1 MLTRSAFNY
10 ERAVR
15 FAPSVC
21 GTGKWLSVKS
31 HSVLDTW
38 LTGTNVGQ
46 LMWDH
51 CNRCTKGWV
60 DEESNGNPFSNLFGG
75 GKKKKSEEKEVEA
88 KAPPAEEPKKNGFWP
103 F

>member
-1 MLTRSAFNY
+1 
-10 ERAVR
+10 
-15 FAPSVC
+15 
-21 GTGKWLSVKS
+21 
-31 HSVLDTW
+31 
-38 LTGTNVGQ
+38 
-46 LMWDH
+46 MWDH